1 MEIEAKAVTVS
12 SSTGKG
18 LARDALDR
26 LMREMEKM
34 AKRAEHSDAVMTGIL
49 VTRFKMGLID
59 VEGLE
64 LMAANTTR
72 VERCSAARK
81 VLVALRGTA

>member
-1 MEIEAKAVTVS
+1 MT
-12 SSTGKG
+12 
-18 LARDALDR
+18 
-26 LMREMEKM
+26 
-34 AKRAEHSDAVMTGIL
+34 KRSKNSDAVMTGIL

-72 VERCSAARK
+72 EERCSAARK
-81 VLVALRGTA
+81 VLEALRETA

>member
-1 MEIEAKAVTVS
+1 
-12 SSTGKG
+12 
-18 LARDALDR
+18 
-26 LMREMEKM
+26 
-34 AKRAEHSDAVMTGIL
+34 MTGIL

-72 VERCSAARK
+72 EERCSAARK
-81 VLVALRGTA
+81 VLEALRETA

>member
-1 MEIEAKAVTVS
+1 MT
-12 SSTGKG
+12 
-18 LARDALDR
+18 
-26 LMREMEKM
+26 
-34 AKRAEHSDAVMTGIL
+34 KRSKNSDAVMTGIL

-72 VERCSAARK
+72 EERCFCGEKGARRVEGDCLK
-81 VLVALRGTA
+81 FSDERAGHVCFTT